1 MGRAGAAHAGRM
13 EDWRGTE
20 MIRVADYIAD
30 FINRQGVED
39 IFMLAGGG
47 SIYLDDGVAC
57 HEHLNPVC
65 VRNEATA
72 PMMAEAYARLTGN
85 LGAVYV
91 TTGPGGAN
99 AVAGLTEA
107 WVDSAPILVISGQ
120 VQRDQTS
127 YNANIRELRTLGI
140 QELNIAAIVASITK
154 YVVMIND
161 PEKIRYHLEKAVHI
175 ARTGRPGPV
184 WLDIPMDVQS
194 ATVDESELEG
204 YSPEPK
210 VRSDI
215 HTKEIIALLKKAK
228 RPLVIAGQGIRIA
241 GVVDKFKNL
250 VENLG
255 IPVVFS
261 RLGQDLLPFSHPNNC
276 GHGGMKGLPAAARV
290 MKEADLVL
298 SLGSRLA
305 VPFVATGFADD
316 ATIVMVDLD
325 EAELT
330 KPGAKIAVPVQA
342 DVGDVIT
349 SLLDSD
355 ETLQSYDKWLR
366 TCQKYKETYGIVPP
380 QCNPIDLYYF
390 ISRLDALAGPNH
402 VFVSDAGSSYY
413 VTGQMLHFEHG
424 QREITSGAFASMGLG
439 IPLAIGCAIA
449 DKGAQVLAVTG
460 DGSFELN
467 MQELKTMA
475 QYNLN
480 VKLFVINNGGYASI
494 RAHQDRL
501 FEGRYIG
508 SDYEQVLNFRKVA
521 NVFGLPYHLI
531 ESYEQVDSAIQ
542 RVTTDCGPALIEVVC
557 DNNQRIIEPSKEPA

>member
-1 MGRAGAAHAGRM
+1 MV
-13 EDWRGTE
+13 
-20 MIRVADYIAD
+20 RVADYVAD
-30 FINRQGVED
+30 FICRQGVRD

-57 HEHLNPVC
+57 HKHLNSIC

-72 PMMAEAYARLTGN
+72 PMMAEAYARLTGR

-99 AVAGLTEA
+99 AVSGLTEA

-127 YNANIRELRTLGI
+127 YNANIGGLRTFGI
-140 QELNIAAIVASITK
+140 QELNIVAIVTSITK
-154 YVVMIND
+154 YAIMIND
-161 PEKIRYHLEKAVHI
+161 PNRIRYHLEKAVHL

-184 WLDIPMDVQS
+184 WLDIPLDVQS
-194 ATVDESELEG
+194 AAVDESELEG
-204 YSPEPK
+204 YSPEPE
-210 VRSDI
+210 VCSDT
-215 HTKEIIALLKKAK
+215 HVKEIIALLQKAK
-228 RPLVIAGQGIRIA
+228 RPLIVAGQGIRIA
-241 GVVDKFKNL
+241 GVVNKFKNL
-250 VENLG
+250 VEHLG

-276 GHGGMKGLPAAARV
+276 GHGGMKGLPGAARV

-330 KPGAKIAVPVQA
+330 KPGIKIAVPVQGDA
-342 DVGDVIT
+342 RDVIDG
-349 SLLDSD
+349 LLDSH
-355 ETLQSYDKWLR
+355 EILPSYDKWLA
-366 TCQKYKETYGIVPP
+366 TCQRYKETYGIVPP

-390 ISRLDALAGPNH
+390 VSRLDALAGPNH
-402 VFVSDAGSSYY
+402 IFVSDAGSSYY

-439 IPLAIGCAIA
+439 IPLAIGCAVA
-449 DKGAQVLAVTG
+449 DKSVQILAITG

-508 SDYEQVLNFRKVA
+508 SDYEEVLNFQKVA
-521 NVFGLPYHLI
+521 DVFGLSYHLI
-531 ESYEQVDSAIQ
+531 ESYEEVDNVIQ
-542 RVTTDCGPALIEVVC
+542 RVTTNSGPVLIEVVC
-557 DNNQRIIEPSKEPA
+557 DSNQRIIEPSKELL